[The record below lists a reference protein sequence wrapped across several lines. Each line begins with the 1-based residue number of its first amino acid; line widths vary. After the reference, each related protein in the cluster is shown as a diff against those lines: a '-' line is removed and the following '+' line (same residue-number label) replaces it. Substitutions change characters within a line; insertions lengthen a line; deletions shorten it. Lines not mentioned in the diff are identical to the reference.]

1 MNKKNSIAEC
11 NGEMVTISRWIW
23 NLFAHKKVHCY
34 VIEAD
39 LLGLISEA
47 GVFVLEIQHLSSI
60 IYCIVRTNNFH

>member
-1 MNKKNSIAEC
+1 MEK
-11 NGEMVTISRWIW
+11 WW
-23 NLFAHKKVHCY
+23 LFRDESGIYLHTKKVHCY

-60 IYCIVRTNNFH
+60 IYCIVRTISINKPVT